1 MKTPDGPLLQS
12 GTEHISEV
20 TAQVVEPV
28 DVVVAGG
35 GTAGVT
41 AALAAARAGAK
52 TMLVEATGSLGG
64 MMTRGNAGLTMY
76 MKFSGNPEEHANDLR
91 TLKDRPADV
100 QIAGGLAKEITDR
113 LLHSKSALGTHDQA
127 GKYVF
132 TRTESFKGLL
142 LSMMTEDRVALR
154 LHSMVVDAIKQ
165 DGQLAGVVLE
175 SKSGRQVVPA
185 KQFVDA
191 TGDGDLA
198 VRAGAP
204 YTVGV
209 TADDLCAAQSKIG
222 DMMAMGVM
230 FKLGNV
236 DLSKTFEWL
245 QQNPDHFHKQLFA
258 RFTLDEVIEQ
268 FNDGAMSTL
277 VVSFD
282 HFPKHMQIYNSP
294 NPGEVTICCPS
305 VKGDATNVEELT
317 RAEMVMAHMLGRW
330 VAGIRDVPGFE
341 AAFLLDHPDIGV
353 RETRHIRGDYQL
365 NIEDIFHQKTFDDCI
380 GFGSHPIDTTPR
392 PDWLDDPETAYPA
405 RWFFQIPFRALTVS
419 GIANLLTAGRCISAT
434 HEAFG
439 CIRPTVQCMITGEAA
454 GAAAGLCIR
463 HGVHPH
469 ELDEQI
475 LRRHLKEQGVLC

>member
-1 MKTPDGPLLQS
+1 MLQP
-12 GTEHISEV
+12 GTDYVAHV
-20 TAQVVEPV
+20 KADVLEPV
-28 DVVVAGG
+28 DVFVAGG
-35 GTAGVT
+35 GTAGVA

-52 TMLVEATGSLGG
+52 TLLVEASGSLGG

-91 TLKDRPADV
+91 TLKDQPEEM

-113 LLHSKSALGTHDQA
+113 LLKSKSGLGTHSQA

-132 TRTESFKGLL
+132 THTEAFKALL
-142 LSMMTEDRVALR
+142 LSMMTEDHVALR
-154 LHSMVVDAIKQ
+154 LHSLVVDVVQQ
-165 DGQLAGVVLE
+165 DGRLAGVVLE
-175 SKSGRQVVPA
+175 SKSGRQIVPA

-204 YTVGV
+204 YTAGV
-209 TADDLCAAQSKIG
+209 TANDLCAAQSKIG

-236 DLSKTFEWL
+236 DLPRTFDWL
-245 QQNPDHFHKQLFA
+245 KQNPDHFHKQLFA
-258 RFTLDEVIEQ
+258 RFTLDEVIDQ
-268 FNDGAMSTL
+268 FKAGAMSTL

-305 VKGDATNVEELT
+305 VKGDGTRAEDLT
-317 RAEMVMAHMLGRW
+317 RAEVVMAEMLARW
-330 VAGIRDVPGFE
+330 VTGIRDVPGFE
-341 AAFLLDHPDIGV
+341 GAFLLDHPEIGV
-353 RETRHIRGDYQL
+353 RETRHIEGDHQL
-365 NIEDIFHQKTFDDCI
+365 NIEDIFHQKQFEDCI

-392 PDWLDDPETAYPA
+392 PEWLDDPETAYPP
-405 RWFFQIPFRALTVS
+405 RWFFQIPFRCLTVS
-419 GIANLLTAGRCISAT
+419 GKDNLLTAGRCISAT

-454 GAAAGLCIR
+454 GAAAGLCIGKSVNPR
-463 HGVHPH
+463 
-469 ELDEQI
+469 ELGCQT
-475 LRRHLKEQGVLC
+475 LRQYLKEQGVLC